1 MTAFLF
7 GAAAMFA
14 AMYSTQAIL
23 PELGDA
29 FDVSPAEAGL
39 TITILIGTIAFGA
52 WFWGPLSDRIGRRR
66 TLLTASALLVV
77 PTALV
82 PFAPSFELLLAGRG
96 LQGLCMPGLLT
107 VGVPYVFEAFGGR
120 GGARVMG
127 YYVSSLVAGGLVGRV
142 GVALLAAVA
151 GWRVGLG
158 LVAVLAAAAL
168 LAMRRWLPPETHPPR
183 RRAARRAAALASLR
197 GNRQLAAATAAGS
210 TLFFAFVGT
219 FSFIDFR
226 LEAPPFSYSPAV
238 ASLVFLFW
246 ALGVLGPVFGGLA
259 ERLGWWRLSLGA
271 SVCVMGGL
279 ALTLS
284 PRLAPLAVGLAC
296 ATAGMFAGATAAQVG
311 VASATRAD
319 RGTASAVYFSVYY
332 VAGGLGGYLPGLAW
346 EAWRWEGVVLV
357 GLGTIGVGL
366 ACLVGLARAR

>member
-1 MTAFLF
+1 MIAFLL

-23 PELGDA
+23 PDIGAA
-29 FDVSPAEAGL
+29 FDVSPAETGL
-39 TITILIGTIAFGA
+39 TISLLIGTIALGA
-52 WFWGPLSDRIGRRR
+52 WLWGPLSDRIGRRR
-66 TLLTASALLVV
+66 ALLTASALLVV

-82 PFAPSFELLLAGRG
+82 PLSPTFELLLVFRG

-107 VGVPYVFEAFGGR
+107 VGVPYVFEAFGAR

-142 GVALLAAVA
+142 GVALVTAAA

-158 LVAVLAAAAL
+158 LVAVLSATAL
-168 LAMRRWLPPETHPPR
+168 IVMRRGLPPEERPPR
-183 RRAARRAAALASLR
+183 RTERGPVAALASLK
-197 GNRQLAAATAAGS
+197 GKRQLAAATAVGS

-226 LEAPPFSYSPAV
+226 LEGPPFSFSPAV
-238 ASLVFLFW
+238 SSLIFLLW
-246 ALGVLGPVFGGLA
+246 ALGGFGPVFGRLTDRHGWRAMGVLALACVAAGLGLSA
-259 ERLGWWRLSLGA
+259 SPLLGLVA
-271 SVCVMGGL
+271 TGL
-279 ALTLS
+279 AL
-284 PRLAPLAVGLAC
+284 

-311 VASATRAD
+311 VASSTPDD
-319 RGTASAVYFSVYY
+319 RGIASALYFSVYY

-346 EAWRWEGVVLV
+346 QAWGWTGVVLV
-357 GLGTIGVGL
+357 GVGSIGAGLVTLAVLG
-366 ACLVGLARAR
+366 RR

>member
-1 MTAFLF
+1 MSAFLF

-23 PELGDA
+23 PDLGAA
-29 FDVSPAEAGL
+29 FGVSPAEAGL
-39 TITILIGTIAFGA
+39 TISVLIGAIALGA

-66 TLLTASALLVV
+66 ALLAASGLLVV

-82 PFAPSFELLLAGRG
+82 PLSPSFELLLAFRG

-107 VGVPYVFEAFGGR
+107 VGVPYVFEAFGAR

-127 YYVSSLVAGGLVGRV
+127 YYVSALVAGGLVGRV
-142 GVALLAAVA
+142 GVALVTAAG

-158 LVAVLAAAAL
+158 AVAGLSAAAL
-168 LAMRRWLPPETHPPR
+168 VVMRRGLPLEQRAPR
-183 RRAARRAAALASLR
+183 RHGRGPIAALASL
-197 GNRQLAAATAAGS
+197 GGKRQLAAATALGS
-210 TLFFAFVGT
+210 SLFFAFVGT

-226 LEAPPFSYSPAV
+226 LEAPPFSFSPEV
-238 ASLVFLFW
+238 ASLVFLLW
-246 ALGVLGPVFGGLA
+246 VLGSLGPVFG
-259 ERLGWWRLSLGA
+259 RLTDRNGWRAMGVA
-271 SVCVMGGL
+271 AVVCVAAGL
-279 ALTLS
+279 ALS
-284 PRLAPLAVGLAC
+284 APSSVALLAVGLAL

-311 VASATRAD
+311 VASATRDD

-346 EAWRWEGVVLV
+346 EAWAWNGVVLV
-357 GLGTIGVGL
+357 GLAAIAIGAVAMAALG
-366 ACLVGLARAR
+366 RR